1 MEGTYP
7 IIIDNQKTGQLEIRQ
22 SGIMTEFFGKCEDN
36 GDILRLSVYGDKEGY
51 LGVMIPAEGM
61 LTIHKKLSK
70 NAMSEFPEKITHA
83 APSGLK
89 LSTYTETN
97 GGEISDYVTESG
109 AVPDISDATDA
120 AEIIP
125 GKAETAIS
133 SDAQCEDEDIIWR
146 KVPNPW
152 SLVSSASEKAAISEV
167 SGVLTTT
174 VDGSTLLAVPQTG
187 DTDILGSYD
196 QGEVRLIEDT
206 EYAVFEIKNGR
217 LSKPSFD

>member
-51 LGVMIPAEGM
+51 LGVMIPVDGM

-89 LSTYTETN
+89 LSTYTEANTEAN
-97 GGEISDYVTESG
+97 DREISDSSDEIR
-109 AVPDISDATDA
+109 PDISA
-120 AEIIP
+120 AADIISENP
-125 GKAETAIS
+125 EA
-133 SDAQCEDEDIIWR
+133 SDEQGEDIIWR

-174 VDGSTLLAVPQTG
+174 VDGTTLLAVPQAG
-187 DTDILGSYD
+187 DSAVFGGYD
-196 QGEVRLIEDT
+196 QGESRWIEDT
-206 EYAVFEIKNGR
+206 EYSVFEIKNGR